1 MKYTVNV
8 NGQEVGVSKE
18 VYVEYRRNTPRA
30 RHERYIASESKKHE
44 IPLTESTQL
53 FSNPSAE
60 DEFIKYIE
68 LNELAGALNKLS
80 KEEKEIIQEIYSYG
94 TSERAL
100 AQKYGVYR
108 NAIHERKQVIL
119 KKLKKVLDSSC
130 AKHWFFVYKKWRGK

>member
-8 NGQEVGVSKE
+8 NGQDVGVSKE
-18 VYVEYRRNTPRA
+18 VYSEYRRNTPKA
-30 RHERYIASESKKHE
+30 RRERYIGSESKKHE
-44 IPLTESTQL
+44 IPLIELSQL

-60 DEFIKYIE
+60 DECIKGLE
-68 LNELAGALNKLS
+68 LGELTVALNKLS
-80 KEEKEIIQEIYSYG
+80 IEEKEIIQEIYFYR

-119 KKLKKVLDSSC
+119 KKIEKVLNSAC
-130 AKHWFFVYKKWRGK
+130 AKQ